1 MRRVAGLVTML
12 LLVSPVTLPPPA
24 LGAIKV
30 VVIEVKGMVCNA

>member
-12 LLVSPVTLPPPA
+12 LLVSWLTMPLPT

-30 VVIEVKGMVCNA
+30 AVIEIKGMVCNA